1 VSSYLASVWYYI
13 FIKLYVYLT
22 LDFIFVGVAGE
33 AIALGFQH
41 YILSLGTAVMIP
53 TMLVPLMG
61 GNDVRISSLLL
72 LCSSLDSLIS
82 LVKQILTEQYL
93 ADYQSVTRRKWFR
106 HCYL

>member
-1 VSSYLASVWYYI
+1 
-13 FIKLYVYLT
+13 
-22 LDFIFVGVAGE
+22 VGVAGE

-61 GNDVRISSLLL
+61 GNDVRISSLLS
-72 LCSSLDSLIS
+72 LCSLDSLVS
-82 LVKQILTEQYL
+82 LVKQILTGKCL
-93 ADYQSVTRRKWFR
+93 ADYQSETRRKWSR